1 MSQQL
6 SHQLQL
12 LALVKRKIESGTV
25 TEERVEESIQHFLN
39 FGFDI
44 NAQDEKGIS
53 ALMYAAS
60 NHSLKVMAF
69 LKNQGAK
76 VDGVDHEGN
85 TAMHWA
91 LMGDV
96 VRLGSLKNLSCM
108 GVPVDA
114 PNNKGNTPLTLAV
127 SRVFNAVETPYE
139 VEQSKKAII
148 FLLLEGA
155 SLHQKVESGQT
166 LIEVFQHHQE
176 TTGDDF
182 NWLTPKWRDYLQV
195 CIAEQDLRANTASV
209 VHQVRR
215 ARI

>member
-1 MSQQL
+1 MSQQ
-6 SHQLQL
+6 SSSQYQL
-12 LALVKRKIESGTV
+12 LPLIKKKIESGSV

-44 NAQDEKGIS
+44 NEQDERGVS
-53 ALMYAAS
+53 ALMYTAS

-69 LKNQGAK
+69 LKSQGAK
-76 VDGVDHEGN
+76 VDQVDFEGN

-96 VRLGSLKNLSCM
+96 VRLGTLKNLSCM

-114 PNNKGNTPLTLAV
+114 PNNKGNTPLAIAV
-127 SRVFNAVETPYE
+127 ARVFNAAETPYE
-139 VEQSKKAII
+139 IEQSKKAIL

-182 NWLTPKWRDYLQV
+182 NWLTPKWHDYLQV

-209 VHQVRR
+209 VHQARRVR
-215 ARI
+215 I